1 MTVVDLFESQVLL
14 SGSSVAVVY
23 EGESLSYSELDARS
37 NALGHYLRSRGVRED
52 TLVGICI
59 DRSLEMIVGL
69 LGILKAGGAYVPIDP
84 DYPQDRI
91 AYMLEDT
98 GSRLLLSSSRVSAGL
113 SMVTEAEIVE
123 LDRDWAKI
131 ASYGSLPVERSLQPT
146 HLAYVIYTSGSTG
159 TPKGV
164 MVEHRSLI
172 DHLLGLISESDLK
185 NCKSFALIATYVAD
199 AGYSILF
206 SSLILGGTLHVLSEE
221 ILLDGRRIKNY
232 VNHHSIDCLKIVPS
246 LWLFY
251 ANEGNYFLPRTT
263 IIFGGEAFPGTIINL
278 LLVLA
283 YRGEVYNHY
292 GPTETTIG
300 KCIHRIDLNGN
311 YQIVPIGKP
320 FSNTEIYIL
329 DKAGRVQPVGV
340 PGELYIG
347 GAGVARGYLN
357 RPELTSERFVP
368 NPYSKD
374 RGSRLYRTGDQ
385 GRWLADGNI
394 EYLGRLDDQVK
405 IRGYR
410 IELGEIESV
419 LQQCPGV
426 QQGVVLARPD
436 AQGNRRLVG
445 YVVAGEGY
453 DQEVLRTY
461 LQSKLPEY
469 MVPSLWVELASL
481 PLTSNGK
488 TDRRSLPDPDLSLVR
503 GNYEAPVTE
512 LEEQLAQIWQE
523 LLGVERVGVHDN
535 FLSWAVIRCWRSGWY
550 PRSVMNSA
558 RRLLSAICLSIQ
570 RSVVYPVGCHQG
582 KNAVQ

>member
-1 MTVVDLFESQVLL
+1 M
-14 SGSSVAVVY
+14 A
-23 EGESLSYSELDARS
+23 
-37 NALGHYLRSRGVRED
+37 
-52 TLVGICI
+52 
-59 DRSLEMIVGL
+59 
-69 LGILKAGGAYVPIDP
+69 ILK
-84 DYPQDRI
+84 RI
-91 AYMLEDT
+91 NPGLE
-98 GSRLLLSSSRVSAGL
+98 
-113 SMVTEAEIVE
+113 
-123 LDRDWAKI
+123 
-131 ASYGSLPVERSLQPT
+131 
-146 HLAYVIYTSGSTG
+146 
-159 TPKGV
+159 
-164 MVEHRSLI
+164 
-172 DHLLGLISESDLK
+172 
-185 NCKSFALIATYVAD
+185 
-199 AGYSILF
+199 
-206 SSLILGGTLHVLSEE
+206 
-221 ILLDGRRIKNY
+221 
-232 VNHHSIDCLKIVPS
+232 
-246 LWLFY
+246 
-251 ANEGNYFLPRTT
+251 
-263 IIFGGEAFPGTIINL
+263 IIN
-278 LLVLA
+278 
-283 YRGEVYNHY
+283 EY
-292 GPTETTIG
+292 GPTESTVGSTTYKIADNDTVHETTI
-300 KCIHRIDLNGN
+300 
-311 YQIVPIGKP
+311 PIGRP
-320 FSNTEIYIL
+320 ISNTEIYIL

-523 LLGVERVGVHDN
+523 LLGVERVGVHDD
-535 FLSWAVIRCWRSGWY
+535 FFDLGGHSLLAIRL
-550 PRSVMNSA
+550 V
-558 RRLLSAICLSIQ
+558 SAIRNELRLEISITDLFSHPTITDLLQ
-570 RSVVYPVGCHQG
+570 HYQSI
-582 KNAVQ
+582 K